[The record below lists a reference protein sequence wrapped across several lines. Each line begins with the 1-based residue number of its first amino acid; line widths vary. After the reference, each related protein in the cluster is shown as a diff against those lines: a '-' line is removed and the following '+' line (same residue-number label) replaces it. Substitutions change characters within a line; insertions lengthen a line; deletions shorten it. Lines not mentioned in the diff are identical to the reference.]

1 METLRD
7 ELAIIQAQVAVQ
19 NLVLQSLVHSH
30 PQPDLLLQQWRRL
43 RADRVAQSYALPAD
57 ARSSDW
63 LSQHMQ
69 VFAEDWTAE
78 LVDVIARGRATSADR
93 QRVRI
98 ISGLDSSDPK
108 WTQGCAGMIKSRV

>member
-19 NLVLQSLVHSH
+19 NVVLQSLVHSH
-30 PQPDLLLQQWRRL
+30 PRPDVLLQQWRRL
-43 RADRVAQSYALPAD
+43 RADRVAQAYALPAD

-78 LVDVIARGRATSADR
+78 LVDVIASRGADHLGGEATFPDH
-93 QRVRI
+93 
-98 ISGLDSSDPK
+98 LDSRLPRPDVAPCQHGK
-108 WTQGCAGMIKSRV
+108 D

>member
-78 LVDVIARGRATSADR
+78 LVEVIAPRGADHLGGGATFPDHL
-93 QRVRI
+93 
-98 ISGLDSSDPK
+98 G
-108 WTQGCAGMIKSRV
+108 SRLPRPHVTPCEHGKD